1 MDRRH
6 QLDAPDNEELKDI
19 EQIADHSNLSSM
31 YRKAKDQWDGE
42 LVSETERDQRLQKKY
57 DTIAFG
63 VRKRFMA
70 IGFIIPLP
78 LLLAWLIVSVIL
90 SMVTEENAPMFVIP
104 MMFTFML
111 WGLLSYFAYRKVYA
125 IFYNNTLQAGPFV
138 VTLLTLLIASIP
150 LIYDLT
156 ASIHD
161 EKLIITA
168 GVVGVVMVLWSILL
182 TLPLLR
188 LWSTPTI
195 TANGKLVII
204 VALAF
209 VLIGLALFSSLA

>member
-6 QLDAPDNEELKDI
+6 QLDAPDNEELKYI
-19 EQIADHSNLSSM
+19 EQVADHSELSTI
-31 YRKAKDQWDGE
+31 YRKAKNQWEGE
-42 LVSETERDQRLQKKY
+42 LISDTERDRRRQNKY

-63 VRKRFMA
+63 VRKRFIS

-90 SMVTEENAPMFVIP
+90 SMVTEQNAPMFVIP
-104 MMFTFML
+104 MMFTFL
-111 WGLLSYFAYRKVYA
+111 IWGLVSYFAYRKVYA

-150 LIYDLT
+150 LLYDLT
-156 ASIHD
+156 ASIHA

-168 GVVGVVMVLWSILL
+168 AVVSVVMILWSILL

-195 TANGKLVII
+195 SGNGKLAII
-204 VALAF
+204 SALAV
-209 VLIGLALFSSLA
+209 VLIGLAFFSSLA

>member
-19 EQIADHSNLSSM
+19 EQVADHSDLSRI
-31 YRKAKDQWDGE
+31 YRKAKDQWEGE
-42 LVSETERDQRLQKKY
+42 LVTDTERDRRRQHKY

-63 VRKRFMA
+63 VRKRFVA

-78 LLLAWLIVSVIL
+78 LLLAWLIVSTIL
-90 SMVTEENAPMFVIP
+90 SMVTEDNAPMFVIP

-111 WGLLSYFAYRKVYA
+111 WGLISYFAYRKVYA

-156 ASIHD
+156 ASIHA
-161 EKLIITA
+161 EKLIVTA
-168 GVVGVVMVLWSILL
+168 AIVGAVMILWSILL

-195 TANGKLVII
+195 SANGKLVII
-204 VALAF
+204 VTLAA